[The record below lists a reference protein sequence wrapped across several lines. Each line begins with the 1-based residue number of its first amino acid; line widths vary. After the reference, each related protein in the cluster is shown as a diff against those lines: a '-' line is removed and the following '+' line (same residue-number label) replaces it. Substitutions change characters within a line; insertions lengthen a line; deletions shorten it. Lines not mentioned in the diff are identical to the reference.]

1 MAFSADGQ
9 SAETRPASGNTVVDT
24 VGAGDAFTSVTI
36 LGLMLDW
43 SLQQTLER
51 AQAFASAVVG
61 VRGATVQ
68 DRDFYRPFIE
78 QWELSAS

>member
-1 MAFSADGQ
+1 M
-9 SAETRPASGNTVVDT
+9 VDT

-36 LGLMLDW
+36 LGLTLGW
-43 SLQQTLER
+43 PIQKTLER

-68 DRDFYRPFIE
+68 DKNFYRPFVV
-78 QWELSAS
+78 QWELPAS